1 MARPFGTKNR
11 PDPLKEAISAA
22 FPPTPK
28 KRPKSEQYKGEKRI
42 SLGLDAISHACL
54 WIHAKRRGVPMTWL
68 VQDIL
73 NLWLANTTDYSQG
86 VYQDMLPKNARA
98 ARTPE
103 RFAGYISSLG
113 FQDEPQSQAPIQ
125 PPPLPTAETSG
136 VPFINNAPQ
145 VPLPQRSL
153 LDMLQPYRHPL
164 TQGPAS
170 YAHPGPSLPQGAG
183 LFSPDEHNRIAPNP
197 GHGSA
202 AQEAM
207 DRPAQAPEEPP
218 LSEEVKRYLDY
229 YRIDPETVR

>member
-11 PDPLKEAISAA
+11 PDPLKDAISQA

-113 FQDEPQSQAPIQ
+113 FQDEPQAQAPIQ
-125 PPPLPTAETSG
+125 PLAAS
-136 VPFINNAPQ
+136 VPAFQSAPA
-145 VPLPQRSL
+145 PDMAQRSL
-153 LDMLQPYRHPL
+153 LDTIQPYRHPL

-170 YAHPGPSLPQGAG
+170 YAHPGPALPQGSG
-183 LFSPDEHNRIAPNP
+183 LFNPDEHNRIAPNP

-218 LSEEVKRYLDY
+218 LSEEVKRYLDFY
-229 YRIDPETVR
+229 KIDPETVR